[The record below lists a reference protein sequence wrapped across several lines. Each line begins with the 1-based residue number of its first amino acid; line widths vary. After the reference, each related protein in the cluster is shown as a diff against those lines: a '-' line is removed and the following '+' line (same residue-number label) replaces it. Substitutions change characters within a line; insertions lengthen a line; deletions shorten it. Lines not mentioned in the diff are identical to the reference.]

1 MNRQETLF
9 RISQLLSRFTEQVK
23 ILNSNGEFSINIHAE
38 NILIN
43 ILNTIYTCNLKNVN
57 YEENKIYPS
66 IDLRDYDKRIAIQVT
81 STSNLDKIK
90 HTLSE
95 FISNELYKDFDTLYI
110 YIITEK
116 QKKYKQS
123 SIDEIIGDK
132 IRFTTEYILD
142 KTDLYKILN
151 VQNDDQKIINVCKLL
166 ETQFADNKYE
176 FDKWEL
182 YCKGLYEYDQY
193 IKNLYTY
200 FDIKGFS
207 PRVNNTL
214 VRLNIDK
221 IYVPLKFKFDFS
233 NNADDNLPKDKKT
246 SYDISTALT
255 NFDKIVILG
264 DPGSGKSTTLKYLAY
279 TICAHRSGNEQLQTY
294 IPIYLKATEF
304 ARYLFDTGRSLSEFI
319 IDINT
324 KYGLLFSKSL
334 ENNKLIVLIDG
345 LDEINITN
353 QRHNVVE
360 KINSFTAQYPE
371 IKIIVSSRIVGY
383 KETRLSGYFFHF
395 EVDKFSDRQIYLFLN
410 NWYSSISSYSDN
422 NLENASEEARKLYR
436 SIKQNRSVYR
446 LAQNPLLITIIALI
460 YYQGSKLPEKRVAL
474 YEVATSTLLNNWVKL
489 RANQKNNID
498 REILI
503 ELLSLIAFHIHEHYS
518 SGLIP
523 ERELTQMLT
532 NEYSKIYPYMPQ
544 KELKQD
550 VNDIISFLREDA
562 GFLFE
567 KGFAENGEALF
578 GFVHL
583 TFQEY
588 FAAIEF
594 NTKWKEG
601 SLSGGLN
608 DYIYNSNW
616 TEVIKLTASLFKINE
631 PGRLG
636 RSNATK
642 FIADIL
648 NKEELLP
655 DINRRLHL
663 VCQILSED
671 VEIEFDI
678 LKNIVDEIFNRLLS
692 VKDKSIDFHTSFI
705 DENCVTL
712 LLSTSGYQDYLL
724 ERIFDILQSDQSST
738 LSQRLVCILMGASNI
753 SAVHTSL
760 MKILESNQDEIKSH
774 MFHYSTVLPVADI
787 VKTELFRNEIVN
799 YINSPAYSQK
809 YEGHLPTQYSCCFK
823 EDLEAWLLSIS
834 LITDPRIKKDLI
846 DFYVFS
852 WGMGDLDNIRAYYE
866 AVKTSYPSFDLSRIE
881 NHIEKLDYYKS
892 LGLEDYPIITFN
904 GVDIYKKKDNE
915 LLYAINHKENID
927 IVNYPFICEKLEPY
941 FNSYTPTIIPFCD
954 IIISAINTESKE
966 IIIHNNDEL
975 ELLIQYY
982 DTIHWATHVRLNR
995 AIIYALSN
1003 LFTDGVVNENILYWI
1018 KRNYNRIQFS
1028 FNTDTPFF
1036 NTADFGELVK
1046 SSSLNIFD
1054 KLMLLK
1060 YTSPQFKDTKLLLSA
1075 IDEYNKTES
1084 IIEKEKYRD
1093 ILIRIL

>member
-43 ILNTIYTCNLKNVN
+43 ILNTIYDCNLKNVN

-66 IDLRDYDKRIAIQVT
+66 IDLRDYNKRIAIQVT
-81 STSNLDKIK
+81 STFSLDKIK
-90 HTLSE
+90 HTLSG
-95 FISNELYKDFDTLYI
+95 FISNELYKEFDTLYI

-123 SIDEIIGDK
+123 SIDEIIGDQIK
-132 IRFTTEYILD
+132 FTTECIID

-151 VQNDDQKIINVCKLL
+151 AQNNDQKIINICKLL
-166 ETQFADNKYE
+166 ETQFADNKNE

-182 YCKGLYEYDQY
+182 YYKGLYEYDQY

-233 NNADDNLPKDKKT
+233 NNSDENIPKDKKI
-246 SYDISTALT
+246 SYDIITALT
-255 NFDKIVILG
+255 NYDKIVILG

-279 TICAHRSGNEQLQTY
+279 AICVHRVSNDQLQTY

-304 ARYLFDTGRSLSEFI
+304 AKYLFDTGRSLSEFI

-334 ENNKLIVLIDG
+334 EDNKLIVLIDG

-353 QRHNVVE
+353 QRHGVVE

-383 KETRLSGYFFHF
+383 KETRLSGCFFHF
-395 EVDKFSDRQIYLFLN
+395 EVDKFSDKQMYSFLH
-410 NWYSSISSYSDN
+410 NWYSSISLYSDN
-422 NLENASEEARKLYR
+422 NLGNVSEEVKKLFR
-436 SIKQNRSVYR
+436 SIKQNTSVYR

-474 YEVATSTLLNNWVKL
+474 YEVATSTLLDNWVKL

-503 ELLSLIAFHIHEHYS
+503 ELLAIIAFHIHENYS

-523 ERELTQMLT
+523 EKELTQMLT
-532 NEYSKIYPYMPQ
+532 NEYSKIYSYIPP

-550 VNDIISFLREDA
+550 INDIISFLREDA

-601 SLSGGLN
+601 SLNGSLN
-608 DYIYNSNW
+608 DYIYNANW

-636 RSNATK
+636 RSHATK
-642 FIADIL
+642 FIVDIL
-648 NKEELLP
+648 NIDELLP
-655 DINRRLHL
+655 EMNRRLYL
-663 VCQILSED
+663 VCQILNED
-671 VEIEFDI
+671 VEIEFEV

-692 VKDKSIDFHTSFI
+692 VKDKSIDFQISFI

-712 LLSTSGYQDYLL
+712 LLGTNGYQDYLL
-724 ERIFDILQSDQSST
+724 ERIFEIFQSDQSSI

-753 SAVHTSL
+753 LAVHTSL
-760 MKILESNQDEIKSH
+760 IKILESNQDEIKSH
-774 MFHYSTVLPVADI
+774 MFHYSTVFPVADI

-799 YINSPAYSQK
+799 YINSPSYLQK

-834 LITDPRIKKDLI
+834 LITDSRIKKDLI

-852 WGMGDLDNIRAYYE
+852 WGMGDIDNIRAYYD

-904 GVDIYKKKDNE
+904 GVDIYKKKGNE
-915 LLYAINHKENID
+915 LLYAINHKKNID
-927 IVNYPFICEKLEPY
+927 IVDYPFTCEKLKPY
-941 FNSYTPTIIPFCD
+941 FGIHTCTIIPFCD
-954 IIISAINTESKE
+954 IVISAISTESKE
-966 IIIHNNDEL
+966 IMIRNNDEL
-975 ELLIQYY
+975 DLLMKYY
-982 DTIHWATHVRLNR
+982 DTIHWATHIRLNR
-995 AIIYALSN
+995 AITYALSN
-1003 LFTDGVVNENILYWI
+1003 LFTKGVVNENILYWI
-1018 KRNYNRIQFS
+1018 KHNYNRVHFS
-1028 FNTDTPFF
+1028 FNPDTSF
-1036 NTADFGELVK
+1036 NVTDFGELVK

-1054 KLMLLK
+1054 KLILLN
-1060 YTSPQFKDTKLLLSA
+1060 YTFPQFKDSKMLLSA
-1075 IDEYNKTES
+1075 INEYNKIES
-1084 IIEKEKYRD
+1084 VTEKEEYRK
-1093 ILIRIL
+1093 ILTRVL

>member
-9 RISQLLSRFTEQVK
+9 RISQLLARFTEQVK
-23 ILNSNGEFSINIHAE
+23 ILNSNGEFSINVHAE

-43 ILNTIYTCNLKNVN
+43 ILNTIYACNLKNVN

-90 HTLSE
+90 HTLAC

-132 IRFTTEYILD
+132 IKFTTEYIID
-142 KTDLYKILN
+142 KTDLYKTLN
-151 VQNDDQKIINVCKLL
+151 AQNDDQNIINVCKLL
-166 ETQFADNKYE
+166 ETQFADNKNE
-176 FDKWEL
+176 FDKWDL

-233 NNADDNLPKDKKT
+233 NNVDDNIPKDKKT
-246 SYDISTALT
+246 SYDIITALT

-279 TICAHRSGNEQLQTY
+279 TICAHRASNEQLQTY
-294 IPIYLKATEF
+294 IPLYLKATEF
-304 ARYLFDTGRSLSEFI
+304 AKYLFDTGRSLSEFI

-395 EVDKFSDRQIYLFLN
+395 EVDKFSDKQIYLFLN

-422 NLENASEEARKLYR
+422 NFENAAEEARKLFR
-436 SIKQNRSVYR
+436 SIKRNKSVYR

-474 YEVATSTLLNNWVKL
+474 YEVATSTLLDNWVKL

-503 ELLSLIAFHIHEHYS
+503 ELLALIAFHIHEHYS

-616 TEVIKLTASLFKINE
+616 TEVIKLTASLFKVKE

-648 NKEELLP
+648 KIKELLP
-655 DINRRLHL
+655 EINRRLHL

-671 VEIEFDI
+671 VEIEFDV
-678 LKNIVDEIFNRLLS
+678 LKNIIDEIFNRLLF

-712 LLSTSGYQDYLL
+712 LLGTNGYQDYLL
-724 ERIFDILQSDQSST
+724 KRIFDILQSDQSSI

-760 MKILESNQDEIKSH
+760 IRILESNQDEIKSH
-774 MFHYSTVLPVADI
+774 MFHYRTVLPVADI

-799 YINSPAYSQK
+799 YINSPTYSQK

-852 WGMGDLDNIRAYYE
+852 WGIGDIDNIRAYYE

-892 LGLEDYPIITFN
+892 LGLEDYPILTFN
-904 GVDIYKKKDNE
+904 GIDIYKKKDNE
-915 LLYAINHKENID
+915 LLYAINHKDNID
-927 IVNYPFICEKLEPY
+927 IVDYPFTREKLEAY
-941 FNSYTPTIIPFCD
+941 FNSYTPTIISFCD

-1003 LFTDGVVNENILYWI
+1003 LFINGIVNENILHWI

-1028 FNTDTPFF
+1028 FSTDTPF
-1036 NTADFGELVK
+1036 NAADFGELVK

-1060 YTSPQFKDTKLLLSA
+1060 YTSPQFKDSKLLLSA
-1075 IDEYNKTES
+1075 IDEYNQIES
-1084 IIEKEKYRD
+1084 TIEKEKYRD
-1093 ILIRIL
+1093 ILFRIL

>member
-38 NILIN
+38 NILIK
-43 ILNTIYTCNLKNVN
+43 ILNTIYACNLKNVN

-81 STSNLDKIK
+81 STSSLDKIK
-90 HTLSE
+90 HTLAC

-110 YIITEK
+110 CIITEK

-123 SIDEIIGDK
+123 YIDEIIEGK
-132 IRFTTEYILD
+132 IKFTTEYIID

-151 VQNDDQKIINVCKLL
+151 AQNDDQNIINVCKLL
-166 ETQFADNKYE
+166 ETQFADNKNE
-176 FDKWEL
+176 FDKWKL

-233 NNADDNLPKDKKT
+233 NNVDDNIPKDKKT
-246 SYDISTALT
+246 SYDIITALT
-255 NFDKIVILG
+255 NFNKIVILG

-279 TICAHRSGNEQLQTY
+279 TICAHRAGNEQLQTY

-304 ARYLFDTGRSLSEFI
+304 AKYLFDTGRSLSEFI

-324 KYGLLFSKSL
+324 KYGLLFSKIL

-395 EVDKFSDRQIYLFLN
+395 EVDRFSDKQIYLFLN

-422 NLENASEEARKLYR
+422 NLENAAEEARKLYR
-436 SIKQNRSVYR
+436 SIKRNKSVYR

-474 YEVATSTLLNNWVKL
+474 YEVATSTLLDNWVKL

-503 ELLSLIAFHIHEHYS
+503 ELLALIAFHIHEHYS

-601 SLSGGLN
+601 SLSGGLK
-608 DYIYNSNW
+608 DYVYNSNW
-616 TEVIKLTASLFKINE
+616 AEVVKLTASLFKAKE

-648 NKEELLP
+648 NIEELLP
-655 DINRRLHL
+655 EINRRLHL

-671 VEIEFDI
+671 VEIEFDV
-678 LKNIVDEIFNRLLS
+678 LKNIIDEIFSRLLS
-692 VKDKSIDFHTSFI
+692 VKDKGIDFHTSFI

-712 LLSTSGYQDYLL
+712 LLGTNGYQDYLL
-724 ERIFDILQSDQSST
+724 ERIFDIFQSDQSSM
-738 LSQRLVCILMGASNI
+738 LSQRLVCILMEASNI

-760 MKILESNQDEIKSH
+760 IRILESNQDEIKSH

-787 VKTELFRNEIVN
+787 VRTELFRNEIVN

-852 WGMGDLDNIRAYYE
+852 WGMGDIDNIKAYYE

-904 GVDIYKKKDNE
+904 GIDIYKKKDNE

-927 IVNYPFICEKLEPY
+927 IVDYPFTCEKLERH
-941 FNSYTPTIIPFCD
+941 FNSYTPTIISFCD

-982 DTIHWATHVRLNR
+982 ATIHWATHVKLNR
-995 AIIYALSN
+995 AITYALSN
-1003 LFTDGVVNENILYWI
+1003 LFTNGVVNENILYWI

-1028 FNTDTPFF
+1028 FNTDTPF

-1060 YTSPQFKDTKLLLSA
+1060 YTSPQFKDSKLLLSA

-1084 IIEKEKYRD
+1084 TIEKEKYRD